1 MSKETEGKEVS
12 AGVEI
17 TTQLRQYEPLKLSA
31 HATIPGDPED
41 EKVWANL
48 WSLLYTQI
56 YEQLEESD
64 QVKQALK
71 R

>member
-1 MSKETEGKEVS
+1 MSKDDEGNTIS
-12 AGVEI
+12 AGVEL

-41 EKVWANL
+41 TQKWANL
-48 WSLLYTQI
+48 WALLYTQI

-64 QVKQALK
+64 QVKKALK
-71 R
+71 G